1 MLKVQLRVNPFAAYC
16 VSINKTALLVKMKS
30 VSNASTLVRDTLAFV
45 WVVALSN
52 YATTTMWVTICF
64 GYICGIVVVI
74 SIGCFLKREAATQGV
89 GCYV

>member
-1 MLKVQLRVNPFAAYC
+1 MLKAQKRVNPFAAYC

-74 SIGCFLKREAATQGV
+74 SIGGFLKREAATQGV